1 MGGGRGK
8 NGKKE
13 KVILIYFQA
22 FFPFPLHLFVLF
34 LINKKNSWWLFL
46 LNINR
51 FVEKIPRKR
60 TRTFD

>member
-8 NGKKE
+8 NGEKE

-34 LINKKNSWWLFL
+34 LINKKKL
-46 LNINR
+46 LVAIS
-51 FVEKIPRKR
+51 VEY
-60 TRTFD
+60 